1 MLEIS
6 NITFGYKKGMNVL
19 ENFSLSYNEPGIYG
33 LLGKNG
39 TGKST
44 LLYLMV
50 GLLRAQ
56 HGTVTYNG
64 ISTIERRPEV
74 LEEMFIVPEE
84 YNMPS
89 IMLSKFVARIRPF
102 YPRFDETLLQ
112 KCLEAFEMPSDI
124 NLGALSMGQKKK
136 VYMCIALATQAPL
149 LLMDEPTNGLD
160 IPSKSQFRK
169 IVASS
174 LREDQTLIIS
184 THQVRDVEL
193 LLDHVTMIDQNQLL
207 LNCRMDE
214 LFSDNEPI
222 NLESAFNNILEGSKN
237 QVTTK

>member
-74 LEEMFIVPEE
+74 LEEMFIVPE
-84 YNMPS
+84 
-89 IMLSKFVARIRPF
+89 
-102 YPRFDETLLQ
+102 D
-112 KCLEAFEMPSDI
+112 
-124 NLGALSMGQKKK
+124 
-136 VYMCIALATQAPL
+136 
-149 LLMDEPTNGLD
+149 NGLFLV
-160 IPSKSQFRK
+160 KFC
-169 IVASS
+169 
-174 LREDQTLIIS
+174 
-184 THQVRDVEL
+184 DV
-193 LLDHVTMIDQNQLL
+193 VTYLVL
-207 LNCRMDE
+207 
-214 LFSDNEPI
+214 PI
-222 NLESAFNNILEGSKN
+222 HSVVKAL
-237 QVTTK
+237 